1 MQQHHYQGDNMQQ
14 HIVESYLDR
23 LGWKDSEIDNR
34 ALASASLNITASKTS
49 SQRLHMDASHLK
61 QHLSLCDGDKK
72 RFFTG
77 VERNY
82 GEEAHMAQF
91 PVDCIRVID
100 VITKYAGILPRDMES
115 PLTLIVYERGDNN
128 QIDVLEVNANYFQ
141 HQKFGFPL
149 VRTPESKGIIR
160 HKAFRKGTI
169 IAKPPAITD
178 ELDYKFGKELKVF
191 LGNCKAGI
199 EDGAW
204 ISDEAAYSMRTKAY
218 GELEM
223 SLSKKDIPLNINGT
237 ETHFKPIPD
246 IGDFLRDDGL
256 VMAWRE
262 YHRDF
267 PMSLY
272 NTKALMQHS
281 QLDNLR
287 FGEIPNELKFENNDI
302 VFSPNEGEEIIIRP
316 RVVDIEVLKGGSSR
330 VPITKSEE
338 QLNRYWERTVRF
350 YEQIKA
356 CDEELERLIPG
367 YELSPAWQRWCDS
380 AQFYANTP
388 NGTRQEIFKRDV
400 IPNWYVK
407 IKFEYTF
414 IPGIGSKFTNIHA
427 GKTVVVKKTPRSQM
441 PRDKDGN
448 YADFVVE
455 DISAINRM
463 NPGVLDEMRLGSC
476 ELATRKRIKEMY
488 ESGVT
493 IDKIYEYYA
502 GFMKIVSPMT
512 YHHVMSPIIDRK
524 VAVEDIL
531 VNGIDA
537 LVPPSLSPMMIDILK
552 ELTEKY
558 PPCRDLLELTRN
570 DGTKV
575 WTDDPAEIGVL
586 YMMSLERVGDTFAA
600 VNSAKR
606 QHHGIPTK
614 ASRTDRHSFPVKISS
629 TRFPSEADTK
639 SVQSHL
645 NNEAI
650 SELMDRSL
658 NPVSHRIVCKELIRN
673 PNPGQI
679 KDAVP
684 RDKFPR
690 KGNRVIAIRD
700 NMLFT
705 AGLRIKEG
713 KDGNKI
719 LLGDEG
725 YNE

>member
-1 MQQHHYQGDNMQQ
+1 MQQ
-14 HIVESYLDR
+14 HIVEQYLDQ
-23 LGWKDSEIDNR
+23 LGWKDSEIDSR
-34 ALASASLNITASKTS
+34 ALATAAFNFSASQTS
-49 SQRLHMDASHLK
+49 SQRLHMDSSHLK
-61 QHLSLCDGDKK
+61 QHLSLVDGDLK

-82 GEEAHMAQF
+82 GEEGHMVQF
-91 PVDCIRVID
+91 PVDCVRVID
-100 VITKYAGILPRDMES
+100 VITKYAGIIPKDMEA

-128 QIDVLEVNANYFQ
+128 QVDVLEVNANYFQ

-149 VRTPESKGIIR
+149 ERTPASKGVIR
-160 HKAFRKGTI
+160 HKAFRAGTI
-169 IAKPPAITD
+169 IAKPPTITD
-178 ELDYKFGKELKVF
+178 EFDYKYGKELKVF
-191 LGNCKAGI
+191 MGNCKAGI

-204 ISDEAAYSMRTKAY
+204 ISDEAAYAMRTKAY

-237 ETHFKPIPD
+237 ETNFKPIPD
-246 IGDFLRDDGL
+246 IGDFLREDGL

-262 YHRDF
+262 FHRDF
-267 PMSLY
+267 PMALY
-272 NTKALMQHS
+272 NRKALMRHS

-287 FGEIPNELKFENNDI
+287 YGEIPNELKFDSNDI
-302 VFSPNEGEEIIIRP
+302 VFRPNEGEEILIRP
-316 RVVDIEVLKGGSSR
+316 RVVDIEVIKGGSSK
-330 VPITKSEE
+330 VPITKAEE

-350 YEQIKA
+350 YEQIRA

-380 AQFYANTP
+380 AQFYTNQP
-388 NGTRQEIFKRDV
+388 SGTRQEIFKREP

-427 GKTVVVKKTPRSQM
+427 GKTVVVKKTPRHMM
-441 PRDKDGN
+441 PKDKDGN

-455 DISAINRM
+455 DISMINRM
-463 NPGVLDEMRLGSC
+463 NSGVPYEMRLGSC
-476 ELATRKRIKEMY
+476 ELATRKRIREMY
-488 ESGVT
+488 EAGKP
-493 IDKIYEYYA
+493 IDEIYEYYA
-502 GFMKIVSPMT
+502 GFMKIVSPPT
-512 YHHVMSPIIDRK
+512 YHHVMSPIIDRRK
-524 VAVEDIL
+524 AIEEIL
-531 VNGIDA
+531 VDGIDA
-537 LVPPSLSPMMIDILK
+537 KIPPALAPYLMEITK
-552 ELTEKY
+552 ELSEKY
-558 PPCRDLLELTRN
+558 PPCRDLIELTRN
-570 DGTKV
+570 DGTKCL
-575 WTDDPAEIGVL
+575 TEDPAEIGVM
-586 YMMSLERVGDTFAA
+586 YMMLLERVGDTFAA

-614 ASRTDRHSFPVKISS
+614 ASRTDRNSFPVKISS

-645 NNEAI
+645 DNEAI
-650 SELMDRSL
+650 PELIDRSL
-658 NPVSHRIVCKELIRN
+658 NPVSHRMLCREIVRN

-684 RDKFPR
+684 RNKFPR

-705 AGLRIKEG
+705 AGVRLKEG
-713 KDGNKI
+713 LNGNLI
-719 LLGDEG
+719 LPGDDG
-725 YNE
+725 YND

>member
-1 MQQHHYQGDNMQQ
+1 MQQHL
-14 HIVESYLDR
+14 VETYLDK
-23 LGWKDSEIDNR
+23 LGWMDSEIDNR
-34 ALASASLNITASKTS
+34 ALSTAGFNFSASQTS
-49 SQRLHMDASHLK
+49 SQRLHMDSSHLK
-61 QHLSLCDGDKK
+61 QHLSLIDGDLK

-77 VERNY
+77 IERNY
-82 GEEAHMAQF
+82 GEEAHMVQF
-91 PVDCIRVID
+91 PVDCVRVID
-100 VITKYAGILPRDMES
+100 VITKYQGVVPRDMEA

-128 QIDVLEVNANYFQ
+128 QVDVLEVNANYFQ

-149 VRTPESKGIIR
+149 VRTAASKGVIR
-160 HKAFRKGTI
+160 HKAFREGTI
-169 IAKPPAITD
+169 IAKPPTITD
-178 ELDYKFGKELKVF
+178 DFDYKYGKELKIF
-191 LGNCKAGI
+191 LGSCKAGI

-237 ETHFKPIPD
+237 ETSFKPIPD
-246 IGDFLRDDGL
+246 IGDFLREDGL

-267 PMSLY
+267 PMALY
-272 NTKALMQHS
+272 NRKALTKHS

-287 FGEIPNELKFENNDI
+287 YGEIPNELKFESNDI
-302 VFSPNEGEEIIIRP
+302 VFRPNEGEEIIVRP
-316 RVVDIEVLKGGSSR
+316 RVVDIEVIKGGSSK
-330 VPITKSEE
+330 VPITKAEE

-350 YEQIKA
+350 YEQIRS

-380 AQFYANTP
+380 AQFYTNQP
-388 NGTRQEIFKRDV
+388 SGSRQEIFKREP

-414 IPGIGSKFTNIHA
+414 IPTIGSKFTNIHA

-441 PRDKDGN
+441 PKDSDGN

-455 DISAINRM
+455 DISLINRM
-463 NPGVLDEMRLGSC
+463 NSGVPYEMRLGSC
-476 ELATRKRIKEMY
+476 ELATRKRIREMHAAGRPTD
-488 ESGVT
+488 E
-493 IDKIYEYYA
+493 IYDYYA

-512 YHHVMSPIIDRK
+512 YHQVMDPIIDRK
-524 VAVEDIL
+524 KAIEEIL
-531 VNGIDA
+531 VDGIDA
-537 LVPPSLSPMMIDILK
+537 KIPPALGPYLLEIVK

-558 PPCRDLLELTRN
+558 PPCRGLIELTTN
-570 DGTKV
+570 DGKKV
-575 WTDDPAEIGVL
+575 LTEDPAEIGVM
-586 YMMSLERVGDTFAA
+586 YMMLLERVGDTFAA

-614 ASRTDRHSFPVKISS
+614 ASKTDRNSFPVKISS

-650 SELMDRSL
+650 PELIDRSL
-658 NPVSHRIVCKELIRN
+658 NPVSHRILCRELVRN

-705 AGLRIKEG
+705 AGLRLKEG
-713 KDGNKI
+713 LDGNSV
-719 LLGDEG
+719 LPGDDG
-725 YNE
+725 YIG

>member
-1 MQQHHYQGDNMQQ
+1 MQQ
-14 HIVESYLDR
+14 HIVEQYLDQ
-23 LGWKDSEIDNR
+23 LGWKDSEIDSR
-34 ALASASLNITASKTS
+34 ALATAAFNFSASQTS
-49 SQRLHMDASHLK
+49 SQRLHMDSSHLK
-61 QHLSLCDGDKK
+61 QHLSLVDGDLK

-82 GEEAHMAQF
+82 GEEGHMVQF
-91 PVDCIRVID
+91 PVDCVRVID
-100 VITKYAGILPRDMES
+100 VITKYAGIIPKDMEA

-128 QIDVLEVNANYFQ
+128 QVDVLEVNANYFQ

-149 VRTPESKGIIR
+149 ERTPASKGVIR
-160 HKAFRKGTI
+160 HKAFRAGTI
-169 IAKPPAITD
+169 IAKPPTITD
-178 ELDYKFGKELKVF
+178 EFDYKYGKELKVF
-191 LGNCKAGI
+191 MGNCKAGI

-204 ISDEAAYSMRTKAY
+204 ISDEAAYAMRTKAY

-237 ETHFKPIPD
+237 ETNFKPIPD
-246 IGDFLRDDGL
+246 IGDFLREDGL

-262 YHRDF
+262 FHRDF
-267 PMSLY
+267 PMALY
-272 NTKALMQHS
+272 NRKALMRHS

-287 FGEIPNELKFENNDI
+287 YGEIPNELKFDSNDI
-302 VFSPNEGEEIIIRP
+302 VFRPNEGEEILIRP
-316 RVVDIEVLKGGSSR
+316 RVVDIEVIKGGSSK
-330 VPITKSEE
+330 VPITKAEE

-350 YEQIKA
+350 YEQIRA

-380 AQFYANTP
+380 AQFYTNQP
-388 NGTRQEIFKRDV
+388 SGTRQEIFKREP

-427 GKTVVVKKTPRSQM
+427 GKTVVVKKTPRHMM
-441 PRDKDGN
+441 PKDKDGN

-455 DISAINRM
+455 DISMINRM
-463 NPGVLDEMRLGSC
+463 NSGVPYEMRLGSC
-476 ELATRKRIKEMY
+476 ELATRKRIREMY
-488 ESGVT
+488 EAGKP
-493 IDKIYEYYA
+493 IDEIYEYYA
-502 GFMKIVSPMT
+502 GFMKIVSPPT
-512 YHHVMSPIIDRK
+512 YHHVMSPIIDRRK
-524 VAVEDIL
+524 AIEEIL
-531 VNGIDA
+531 VDGIDA
-537 LVPPSLSPMMIDILK
+537 KIPPALAPYLMEITK
-552 ELTEKY
+552 ELSEKY
-558 PPCRDLLELTRN
+558 PPCRDLIELTRN
-570 DGTKV
+570 DGTKCF
-575 WTDDPAEIGVL
+575 TEDPAEIGVM
-586 YMMSLERVGDTFAA
+586 YMMLLERVGDTFAA

-614 ASRTDRHSFPVKISS
+614 ASRTDRNSFPVKISS

-645 NNEAI
+645 DNEAI
-650 SELMDRSL
+650 PELIDRSL
-658 NPVSHRIVCKELIRN
+658 NPVSHRMLCREIVRN

-684 RDKFPR
+684 RNKFPR

-705 AGLRIKEG
+705 AGVRLKEG
-713 KDGNKI
+713 LNGNLI
-719 LLGDEG
+719 LPGDDG
-725 YNE
+725 YND

>member
-1 MQQHHYQGDNMQQ
+1 MQQ
-14 HIVESYLDR
+14 HIVEQYLDQ
-23 LGWKDSEIDNR
+23 LGWKDSEIDSR
-34 ALASASLNITASKTS
+34 ALATAAFNFSASQTS
-49 SQRLHMDASHLK
+49 SQRLHMDSSHLK
-61 QHLSLCDGDKK
+61 QHLSLVDGDLK

-82 GEEAHMAQF
+82 GEEGHMVQF
-91 PVDCIRVID
+91 PVDCVRVID
-100 VITKYAGILPRDMES
+100 VITKYAGIIPKDMEA

-128 QIDVLEVNANYFQ
+128 QVDVLEVNANYFQ

-149 VRTPESKGIIR
+149 ERTPVSKGVIR
-160 HKAFRKGTI
+160 HKAFRAGTI
-169 IAKPPAITD
+169 IAKPPTITD
-178 ELDYKFGKELKVF
+178 EFDYKYGKELKVF
-191 LGNCKAGI
+191 MGNCKAGI

-204 ISDEAAYSMRTKAY
+204 ISDEAAYAMRTKAY

-237 ETHFKPIPD
+237 ETNFKPIPD
-246 IGDFLRDDGL
+246 IGDFLREDGL

-262 YHRDF
+262 FHRDF
-267 PMSLY
+267 PMALY
-272 NTKALMQHS
+272 NRKALMRHS

-287 FGEIPNELKFENNDI
+287 YGEIPNELKFDSNDI
-302 VFSPNEGEEIIIRP
+302 VFRPNEGEEILIRP
-316 RVVDIEVLKGGSSR
+316 RVVDIEVIKGGSSK
-330 VPITKSEE
+330 VPITKAEE

-350 YEQIKA
+350 YEQIRA

-380 AQFYANTP
+380 AQFYTNQP
-388 NGTRQEIFKRDV
+388 SGTRQEIFKRET

-427 GKTVVVKKTPRSQM
+427 GKTVVVKKTPRHMM
-441 PRDKDGN
+441 PKDKDGN

-455 DISAINRM
+455 DISMINRM
-463 NPGVLDEMRLGSC
+463 NSGVPYEMRLGSC
-476 ELATRKRIKEMY
+476 ELATRKRIREMY
-488 ESGVT
+488 EAGKS
-493 IDKIYEYYA
+493 IDEIYEYYA
-502 GFMKIVSPMT
+502 GFMKIVSPPT
-512 YHHVMSPIIDRK
+512 YHHVMSPMIDRRK
-524 VAVEDIL
+524 AIEEIL
-531 VNGIDA
+531 VDGIDA
-537 LVPPSLSPMMIDILK
+537 KIPPALAPYLMEITK
-552 ELTEKY
+552 ELSEKY
-558 PPCRDLLELTRN
+558 PPCRDLIELTRN
-570 DGTKV
+570 DGTKCF
-575 WTDDPAEIGVL
+575 TEDPAEIGVM
-586 YMMSLERVGDTFAA
+586 YMMLLERVGDTFAA

-614 ASRTDRHSFPVKISS
+614 ASRTDRNSFPVKISS

-645 NNEAI
+645 DNEAI
-650 SELMDRSL
+650 PELIDRSL
-658 NPVSHRIVCKELIRN
+658 NPVSHRMLCREIVRN

-684 RDKFPR
+684 RNKFPR

-705 AGLRIKEG
+705 AGVRLKEG
-713 KDGNKI
+713 LNGN
-719 LLGDEG
+719 LVLPGDDG
-725 YNE
+725 YND